1 MNVTQVVDD
10 ILNKLLDNGF
20 EDEDVLTSERNNLG
34 YLDVLAMD
42 SNCAETYWR
51 IYVNPTEIIFTKTT
65 AFNGIPEIEMLKTFQ
80 EETSFLSFLDKQI
93 NHTEE
98 E

>member
-1 MNVTQVVDD
+1 MNVTCVVDD
-10 ILNKLLDNGF
+10 TLNKLLGNGF
-20 EDEDVLTSERNNLG
+20 EEEDILTTELNNLG
-34 YLDVLAMD
+34 YLDVLAMN
-42 SNCAETYWR
+42 SNCTETHWR
-51 IYVNPTEIIFTKTT
+51 IYVIPTEIIFTKTT

>member
-1 MNVTQVVDD
+1 MNVTCVIDNT
-10 ILNKLLDNGF
+10 LNKLLDSGF

-42 SNCAETYWR
+42 SNCRETHWQ
-51 IYVNPTEIIFTKTT
+51 ICIKPTEIIFVKTI
-65 AFNGIPEIEMLKTFQ
+65 APNGIPDIEMLETFQ
-80 EETSFLSFLDKQI
+80 EEASFLNFLDKQI

>member
-1 MNVTQVVDD
+1 MNVTRVVDD

-20 EDEDVLTSERNNLG
+20 EEEDIVTSERNNLG
-34 YLDVLAMD
+34 YLDVLVMD
-42 SNCAETYWR
+42 SNCMETPCR
-51 IYVNPTEIIFTKTT
+51 IYVIPTEIIFTKTT
-65 AFNGIPEIEMLKTFQ
+65 VFNGISEIEMLETFQ
-80 EETSFLSFLDKQI
+80 DESSFLSFLDKQI